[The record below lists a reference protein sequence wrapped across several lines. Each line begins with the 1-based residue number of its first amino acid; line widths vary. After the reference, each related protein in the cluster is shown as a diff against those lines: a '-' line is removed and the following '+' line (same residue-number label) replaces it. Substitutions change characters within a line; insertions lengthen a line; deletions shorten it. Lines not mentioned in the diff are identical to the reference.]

1 MSRQKKTAALLLILT
16 LLLTGCAGTPSG
28 DGDSGTPAVHP
39 TLSQRGLEVAALLD
53 EMVHSESYFRL
64 MTADDQIATEVARLA
79 EGDYTTP
86 SEAYRITVPDHLIDE
101 VIERY
106 AALDDSYSPALRG
119 FLTKRMLGTVATTLN
134 AREGA
139 TALAAS
145 SLFTASLTF
154 VSDEPANGYLIYLYD
169 DAQPVLVTFTAGESG
184 AVTASGSIL
193 VSEELRGLT
202 LGRLKELLDE
212 ALSQFGSE
220 AGLQI
225 EEAETRPTAPAE
237 AAR

>member
-28 DGDSGTPAVHP
+28 DSDAPAVHP

-64 MTADDQIATEVARLA
+64 MTAGDQLAAEVARLA

-106 AALDDSYSPALRG
+106 AALDDSYSPALRS

-169 DAQPVLVTFTAGESG
+169 DAQPVLVTFTAGEGG

-225 EEAETRPTAPAE
+225 EEAETQPTQPAGE
-237 AAR
+237 AR